1 MKLSTRALIYSGL
14 VFPGAGYFVVKKT
27 VHGAIAFLI
36 TFIGLVVVMIEV
48 FHKAQIIAEKI
59 VMGVIPIDIS
69 VIREQI
75 LVTPGMFNIS
85 VVSAVSVV
93 IGLVWLVGVVDSWR
107 LAKQEEARLYRTKIS
122 L

>member
-27 VHGAIAFLI
+27 VHGAVAFLI
-36 TFIGLVVVMIEV
+36 TFVGLVVVMIEA

-59 VMGVIPIDIS
+59 VMGAIPIDIS

-75 LVTPGMFNIS
+75 LVIPGVFSTTVMS
-85 VVSAVSVV
+85 VVSVV

-107 LAKQEEARLYRTKIS
+107 IAKQAEVRV
-122 L
+122 

>member
-1 MKLSTRALIYSGL
+1 MKLSTKALIYSGL

-27 VHGAIAFLI
+27 VRGSTAFLI
-36 TFIGLVVVMIEV
+36 TFVGLVVVMIEV

-59 VMGVIPIDIS
+59 VMGAIPVDIS

-75 LVTPGMFNIS
+75 LVTPGVSSTS
-85 VVSAVSVV
+85 VVSVVSVV

-107 LAKQEEARLYRTKIS
+107 LAKQEEARV
-122 L
+122 